1 MSDSQDITLPGSAP
15 AAGNWATIKEA
26 LRGVHFDYTDGP
38 IGHAIFLLAVPMVL
52 ETVLESVFAVVDVF
66 FVSRLGADAVATVGL
81 TESMMV
87 LIYTMAMGLGIGATA
102 TVARRIGEKDP
113 EGASHAAAQAVL
125 LGIIVAAV
133 LGISGALAGPTLL
146 RVMGA
151 SPGVI
156 ANSNFT
162 RVMLGGNVNVLMLF
176 LVNAIFRG
184 AGDAVIA
191 MRVLWLANAINI
203 VLGPM
208 LIFGVGP
215 FPELGVVG
223 AAVATNIGR
232 GTGALYAISRL
243 VRRGA
248 RVRVVKRH
256 FRLDPAL
263 MWQMIRLSG
272 SGTFQILV
280 GSASWIGLVRVIS
293 SFGSAALA
301 GYTIGFRVVIFA
313 LLPSWGLSNAAA
325 TMVGQALGARKPD
338 RAELSVW
345 IAGRYNLWFLGGVGV
360 VFVAL
365 AGPIVSLFTADP
377 TVRSYAVGCLRIV
390 ALGFPSGFTWV
401 RGEPSFR
408 SQWRTRLWRSSA
420 CGFSVRGGG
429 KRNASERDDS
439 GGRRAFTAKILGD
452 LFYSAVNRPIQ
463 WRTLIDGVL
472 DVQPSA
478 SLHQQMHYVL
488 VFRPHRLMQRRRVG
502 MISVRVVSARIL
514 ACIEQQTYDIGPAVL
529 SGERERD
536 VFALAVRGWK

>member
-1 MSDSQDITLPGSAP
+1 MTDTQEIVVPTSAP
-15 AAGNWATIKEA
+15 PASAGNWENIKEA
-26 LRGVHFDYTDGP
+26 LRGAHHDYTSGP
-38 IGHAIFLLAVPMVL
+38 IGRAIFLLAVPMVL

-87 LIYTMAMGLGIGATA
+87 LIYTLAMGLGIGATA

-113 EGASHAAAQAVL
+113 EGASHAAAQAVI
-125 LGIIVAAV
+125 LGILIAAV
-133 LGISGALAGPTLL
+133 LGIVGAFAAPTLL
-146 RVMGA
+146 QAMGA
-151 SPGVI
+151 STAVL

-162 RVMLGGNVNVLMLF
+162 RVMLGGQINVLMLF

-243 VRRGA
+243 IRRGA
-248 RVRVVKRH
+248 RVRVVRRH
-256 FRLDPAL
+256 FRFDPAL

-301 GYTIGFRVVIFA
+301 GYTIGMRLVMFA
-313 LLPSWGLSNAAA
+313 LLPAWGLSNAAA
-325 TMVGQALGARKPD
+325 TMVGQALGAR
-338 RAELSVW
+338 
-345 IAGRYNLWFLGGVGV
+345 I
-360 VFVAL
+360 
-365 AGPIVSLFTADP
+365 
-377 TVRSYAVGCLRIV
+377 
-390 ALGFPSGFTWV
+390 
-401 RGEPSFR
+401 
-408 SQWRTRLWRSSA
+408 
-420 CGFSVRGGG
+420 
-429 KRNASERDDS
+429 
-439 GGRRAFTAKILGD
+439 
-452 LFYSAVNRPIQ
+452 
-463 WRTLIDGVL
+463 
-472 DVQPSA
+472 
-478 SLHQQMHYVL
+478 
-488 VFRPHRLMQRRRVG
+488 
-502 MISVRVVSARIL
+502 
-514 ACIEQQTYDIGPAVL
+514 
-529 SGERERD
+529 
-536 VFALAVRGWK
+536 

>member
-1 MSDSQDITLPGSAP
+1 MSDSGDISLPAPAP
-15 AAGNWATIKEA
+15 AASPAGANWATIKQA
-26 LRGVHFDYTDGP
+26 LRGAHFDYTDGP

-81 TESMMV
+81 TESLMV
-87 LIYTMAMGLGIGATA
+87 LIYTLALGLGIGATA
-102 TVARRIGEKDP
+102 TVARRIGEKDQ

-125 LGIIVAAV
+125 LGLIVAAV
-133 LGISGALAGPTLL
+133 LGVSGAMAGPTLL

-162 RVMLGGNVNVLMLF
+162 RVMLGGNINVVMLF

-243 VRRGA
+243 IRHGS
-248 RVRVVKRH
+248 RVRVLRRH
-256 FRLDPAL
+256 FRPDPVL

-280 GSASWIGLVRVIS
+280 GGASWIGLVRVIS

-301 GYTIGFRVVIFA
+301 GYTIGMRVVMFA

-325 TMVGQALGARKPD
+325 TMVGQALGARKPE
-338 RAELSVW
+338 RAERAVW
-345 IAGRYNLWFLGGVGV
+345 MAGRYNLWFLGGVGV
-360 VFVAL
+360 VFVGL
-365 AGPIVSLFTADP
+365 AGPIVSLFTSDP
-377 TVRSYAVGCLRIV
+377 VVASHAVASLRIV
-390 ALGFPSGFTWV
+390 ALGFPFYAYGMVLTSAFNGAGDTWT
-401 RGEPSFR
+401 PT
-408 SQWRTRLWRSSA
+408 WINL
-420 CGFSVRGGG
+420 
-429 KRNASERDDS
+429 
-439 GGRRAFTAKILGD
+439 
-452 LFYSAVNRPIQ
+452 
-463 WRTLIDGVL
+463 
-472 DVQPSA
+472 
-478 SLHQQMHYVL
+478 L
-488 VFRPHRLMQRRRVG
+488 VFWLFEIPIAYILAVPLQIGPRGAFIAITLAY
-502 MISVRVVSARIL
+502 STLALVSALLFRK
-514 ACIEQQTYDIGPAVL
+514 G
-529 SGERERD
+529 R
-536 VFALAVRGWK
+536 WKTKRV